1 MEERTTILLQLRDS
15 AVHQACMQIT
25 HLDSPGWGLLTERS
39 QLLVQLLKQ
48 TELRPRQRRKCIPEN

>member
-1 MEERTTILLQLRDS
+1 MEKRMMILLQLKES

-25 HLDSPGWGLLTERS
+25 HLESPGWGLLTERS

-48 TELRPRQRRKCIPEN
+48 PELRP